1 MSSKYTLEQ
10 VQAMPWPLEL
20 IGDMQAEMN
29 RAEYEHDVEFL
40 RTLKRKHYIT
50 QLETDRNLEVSHEKV
65 PYI

>member
-1 MSSKYTLEQ
+1 
-10 VQAMPWPLEL
+10 MPWPLEL